1 VDTIKEKIET
11 AYSPKMN
18 AAALERM
25 LISSITA
32 ANYKIYDYA
41 VKNEMQGMGTT
52 AVAAIMKKDFVVIGY
67 DGDSRAYAIDDSI
80 RQLTTDH
87 TFINELYRLGKIT
100 KEEMESDPRK
110 NIITRALGVGE
121 EIEVDTLCEDISTGD
136 TVLLCSDGLTNCLND
151 EKILEIIKAQSID
164 SASKVLIEHA
174 NENGG
179 VDNITAALLFNEE
192 V

>member
-1 VDTIKEKIET
+1 
-11 AYSPKMN
+11 
-18 AAALERM
+18 
-25 LISSITA
+25 
-32 ANYKIYDYA
+32 
-41 VKNEMQGMGTT
+41 
-52 AVAAIMKKDFVVIGY
+52 
-67 DGDSRAYAIDDSI
+67 
-80 RQLTTDH
+80 
-87 TFINELYRLGKIT
+87 
-100 KEEMESDPRK
+100 MESDPRK

-121 EIEVDTLCEDISTGD
+121 EIEEDTLCEDISTGD

-164 SASKVLIEHA
+164 SASKVLIELA